1 MRFFEVLNF
10 TLVFVELLSHNI
22 IAEYNEKR
30 QHGRTRWP
38 CSGML
43 SIASQNDIAIY
54 FMLSSNEVALEYD
67 DLGLP

>member
-1 MRFFEVLNF
+1 
-10 TLVFVELLSHNI
+10 VFVELLSHNI

-30 QHGRTRWP
+30 QHGRPRRHW
-38 CSGML
+38 SGM

-54 FMLSSNEVALEYD
+54 VMLSSNEFALEDD